1 MKRHTHRKAK
11 CVNHNMFL
19 APLDLLVAVDPTVGV
34 NMVGGLDASG
44 INDAEAGCLLPPH
57 QFSDHP
63 MERVHQFLGHAFQL
77 PLIEVVEDGVVGRE
91 VLGQHTPLAACL
103 QYIHDGIH
111 DVSKGVFSL
120 SVLWVKNIFGN
131 LPLFI
136 SKVGRILVYNFVMI

>member
-1 MKRHTHRKAK
+1 MDIRLMDHHAHRKTK
-11 CVNHNMFL
+11 CINHNVFL
-19 APLDLLVAVDPTVGV
+19 AP
-34 NMVGGLDASG
+34 
-44 INDAEAGCLLPPH
+44 H
-57 QFSDHP
+57 QFADHP
-63 MERVHQFLGHAFQL
+63 MERVHQLLEYAFLL
-77 PLIEVVEDGVVGRE
+77 PLVEVVEDGVVGRE

-136 SKVGRILVYNFVMI
+136 SKVGRILVQDSN